1 MRTSANNLFPGQVP
15 LERVEHE
22 AEIAK
27 QTNVPSGDPKRET
40 GTASGL
46 EDPIFGPS
54 LQRYAWNWF
63 VFQPL
68 TEICVTFQAANSS
81 PLSSLPVYPI
91 LLLLRRTERTLQS
104 LKFEAAMQCRTRTIS
119 LKVRAFPL
127 RVPAVLIFMNNG
139 QTRTN

>member
-46 EDPIFGPS
+46 EDPVFGPS

-81 PLSSLPVYPI
+81 PYPLSLSTPSFYYSDELNVPYSL
-91 LLLLRRTERTLQS
+91 
-104 LKFEAAMQCRTRTIS
+104 
-119 LKVRAFPL
+119 
-127 RVPAVLIFMNNG
+127 
-139 QTRTN
+139 